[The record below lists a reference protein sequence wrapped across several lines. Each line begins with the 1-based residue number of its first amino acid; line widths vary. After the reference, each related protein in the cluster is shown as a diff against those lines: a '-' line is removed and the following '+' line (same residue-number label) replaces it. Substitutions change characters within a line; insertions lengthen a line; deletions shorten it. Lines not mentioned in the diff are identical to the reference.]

1 MMAFNPFTA
10 LTSKIFGGIAVL
22 AIVLLGV
29 QTVRYNGSQRALET
43 KTAQLKASETR
54 HRVTR
59 GSVDRLEAEISKH
72 NVRSLLRADALDR
85 AKAQAAADKER
96 LTRAARNTDEQIAR
110 LRASIGTSKIPVE
123 QCPTPNLEELLQ

>member
-1 MMAFNPFTA
+1 MPFNPFTA

-22 AIVLLGV
+22 AIVLLIS
-29 QTVRYNGSQRALET
+29 QTLKLAIAEKTLEVT
-43 KTAQLKASETR
+43 RAQLDASETR

-72 NVRSLLRADALDR
+72 NVRSLLRAAALDR
-85 AKAQAAADKER
+85 AKAQAAADKKR